1 MKDGSSAMTL
11 ARYSTTCKSHQNADS
26 AQQHDTPILNNEL
39 ILTELDPQTDILDVQ
54 TEHGAATIVTKAGI
68 FQVGIKEEPLD
79 DVEIKQEPGLTST
92 ESSQALELLTSI
104 NALDHNYV
112 IDLPPSLSQV
122 SLSESNVTIKAEPVD
137 TGYELSMEN
146 SLPLESAGF
155 SGNNFVSSESS
166 LGVTDEDDDDDDE
179 DEDVDVDVDFP
190 DVPFGASAFN
200 PDGVESLYEDMEEED
215 DDDDDDD
222 DDDLI
227 DLKDIRLDGSDPL
240 FVEMSLSKPKCL
252 EEAVE
257 RDRLRML
264 SEVLIEEDVHDDPKI
279 WMRTVVEVEDMLSRI
294 HTDKPLLDL

>member
-1 MKDGSSAMTL
+1 MKDGSSATAL
-11 ARYSTTCKSHQNADS
+11 ARYSANCKSHQNADS

-79 DVEIKQEPGLTST
+79 DVEIKQEPGLTSQ
-92 ESSQALELLTSI
+92 ESSQALELLTTSI

-215 DDDDDDD
+215 DDDD
-222 DDDLI
+222 LI
-227 DLKDIRLDGSDPL
+227 DLKDIRLDGSYPL

-252 EEAVE
+252 DEAVE

-279 WMRTVVEVEDMLSRI
+279 WMRTVVQVEDMLSRI
-294 HTDKPLLDL
+294 HADKPLLDL